1 MLTIKNPKTYD
12 WANMPLSDCLEGNAA
27 DTYFTLK
34 LFNLIEEKLEDIK
47 LTNLHN
53 NLVSPALEMF
63 SEMEFNGLQVSRGM
77 LDVVSRQLNQTNI
90 EEEDKLYEFDEVLST
105 DKLSGDDLLAILYTR
120 EEGFALYPPDRTP
133 TGKPSASAPTFQLLL
148 DHIEEELQ
156 SRE

>member
-12 WANMPLSDCLEGNAA
+12 WANMPMSDLLEGNAA

-47 LTNLHN
+47 LMNLHN

-63 SEMEFNGLQVSRGM
+63 SEMEFNGLQVSKDM
-77 LDVVSRQLNQTNI
+77 LAVVARQLNVSNI
-90 EEEDKLYEFDEVLST
+90 EEEDRLYEFDEVLTT
-105 DKLSGDDLLAILYTR
+105 DKLSGDDLLGILYTR

-133 TGKPSASAPTFQLLL
+133 KGKPSAAAPTFELLL
-148 DHIEEELQ
+148 EHIEEELQ